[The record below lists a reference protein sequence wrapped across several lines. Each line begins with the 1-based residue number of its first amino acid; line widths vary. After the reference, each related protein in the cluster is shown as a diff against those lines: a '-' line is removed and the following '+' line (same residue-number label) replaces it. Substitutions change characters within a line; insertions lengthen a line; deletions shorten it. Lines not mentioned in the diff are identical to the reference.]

1 VDTFERFASRAV
13 FSCPLP
19 SMVYTLHYFGK
30 SIALGEGRAD
40 SSVIRFALVLAHG
53 LRYHRAGGG

>member
-1 VDTFERFASRAV
+1 MVACSLPDMKDPTVDTFEGFASRAA

-30 SIALGEGRAD
+30 SIAVRGMAELTA
-40 SSVIRFALVLAHG
+40 A
-53 LRYHRAGGG
+53 